1 MNYYLK
7 VGDYNL
13 SDYEISLDDKGFMVL
28 VSYEVSKDFKRAFN
42 LFEQAEDIRKL
53 IFIETGLNLEI
64 KKFKEEDKIHGTS
77 I

>member
-7 VGDYNL
+7 VGDYYL
-13 SDYEISLDDKGFMVL
+13 SDYNITLDDKGFIVL
-28 VSYEVSKDFKRAFN
+28 LDYEIGKEFKRAFN
-42 LFEQAEDIRKL
+42 LFEQAEDIRKI

-64 KKFKEEDKIHGTS
+64 KKFKKEEILHGTS